1 VGKQI
6 AEFDKDTDYT
16 NEVVCPWCGHE
27 HRDSWEMSEGATECR
42 ECGREFEISRYVAVT
57 YCTSRI

>member
-1 VGKQI
+1 VVKRI

-16 NEVVCPWCGHE
+16 GEVVCPWCGYE
-27 HRDSWEMSEGATECR
+27 HGDSWEMTEGETECG
-42 ECGREFEISRYVAVT
+42 ECGRKFEMTRDVSVS